1 MFEMNIEAT
10 LIEEMLGTA
19 SANPELYEEFI
30 ASKRPE
36 GVDSDEV
43 ETLPT
48 DEEVKKQTTVFH
60 RESNRPFIYDYLIK
74 GFFKNACSA
83 LRRVK
88 GTKSAGLTA
97 YKKIIDGLI
106 FITPRKILILGPDG
120 DSNGEAPE
128 IGICE
133 RPIRIQGPK
142 GERVAL
148 ARSETVP
155 AGCVLQFTIETYDP
169 GLRPNI
175 IEWLD
180 YGKRN
185 ALGQWHNSG
194 KGRIDYVIT
203 GESGGEKK
211 K

>member
-1 MFEMNIEAT
+1 MFEMQIKAT

-36 GVDSDEV
+36 GVDPDEV
-43 ETLPT
+43 STLPEVE
-48 DEEVKKQTTVFH
+48 DEVKKQTTVFH
-60 RESNRPFIYDYLIK
+60 RDDNGQPFIYDYLIK

-83 LRRVK
+83 LRRVE
-88 GTKSAGLTA
+88 GTKSKGMTA

-106 FITPRKILILGPDG
+106 FIAPRKIMIIGPDG
-120 DSNGEAPE
+120 NPPVM
-128 IGICE
+128 GICI
-133 RPIRIQGPK
+133 RPLRIQGPK

-155 AGCVLQFTIETYDP
+155 AGNILVFTIKTYDEK
-169 GLRPNI
+169 LRPNI

-194 KGRIDYVIT
+194 KGRISYEIV
-203 GESGGEKK
+203 GEKGGEKEK